1 MTPARPAVTPG
12 GPVGRF
18 FVGLTLR
25 LVRSLS
31 PRARER
37 LAGFFAG
44 LAWTLRIRRRV
55 ALDNLALAFP
65 EKPAD
70 ERAAL
75 ARGAYRTMAL
85 AALEAVTSDLL
96 PDAELQRAVSVVDWK
111 GLDVLLD
118 TRQPVLVASAH
129 FGSWE
134 LFAEVMARRGIAFA
148 AVVRPLAGAFNEWVV
163 ENRQRAGVELILQRG
178 ALGNMLKA
186 LKRGLAVVQ
195 LVDQSLPAKDGV
207 FVPFFGRLTS
217 TTPALSMAAIRSKAP
232 VYVVL
237 AARGEG
243 GALSMSVEGPI
254 PVPDTGDRRADL
266 TAHTAAV
273 TRVIEDAIR
282 AKPDQ
287 WLWLHRR
294 WKVAPPMELAAG
306 SDREA
311 QEHAGLEDGR
321 VPERPQ

>member
-1 MTPARPAVTPG
+1 MTPAKPAVTPG
-12 GPVGRF
+12 GPLGRLVVG
-18 FVGLTLR
+18 VVVR
-25 LVRSLS
+25 LVRALS
-31 PRARER
+31 VSGRER
-37 LAGFFAG
+37 LAAFVAF

-55 ALDNLALAFP
+55 ALDNLAQALP
-65 EKPAD
+65 EKSAA
-70 ERAAL
+70 EREDI
-75 ARGAYRTMAL
+75 ARGAYRSMAL
-85 AALEAVTSDLL
+85 AALESVTSDLL
-96 PDAELQRAVSVVDWK
+96 SADEVASAVEVVDWK

-118 TRQPVLVASAH
+118 TRQPVLIASAH

-163 ENRQRAGVELILQRG
+163 KNRQRAGVELILQRG

-195 LVDQSLPAKDGV
+195 LIDQSLPAKDGV
-207 FVPFFGRLTS
+207 FVPFFGRLAS

-237 AARGEG
+237 AARDGR
-243 GALSMSVEGPI
+243 ALSMTVEGPV

-266 TAHTAAV
+266 VAHTARL
-273 TRVIEDAIR
+273 TKIIEDAIR
-282 AKPDQ
+282 LRPDQ

-294 WKVAPPMELAAG
+294 WKVAPPGDLPPG
-306 SDREA
+306 SDGQAE
-311 QEHAGLEDGR
+311 QHPGLEDRR
-321 VPERPQ
+321 VPQRPE